1 MNLLR
6 LLTRE
11 ELISGLEISDTGLRI
26 ILLEQVK
33 TRRLP
38 KASAEFKTNI
48 YIKCAQDVP
57 LPAGV
62 VVDGKLKDS
71 AALTGALREL
81 VKKCEYKIRYAVVSL
96 PPDTAY
102 AKVFGFP
109 KTIQGERLEES
120 MKLTIGFQ
128 LPVKPEDVYLDWESI
143 GSSKD
148 NEIFLASMPKAEVDK
163 FVGAVEAAGLKP
175 VAIEFYPTSLA
186 RAVDTAG
193 KEAVL
198 VKMPTASSTLLAVLY
213 KQYPYF
219 CRVLPKIMFD
229 EAKVAEEERKIS
241 DFFESEKKV
250 KPEVLDIKE
259 AKIIYE
265 LYNHPAVK
273 QGNGKWLVA
282 AGAALRGLMPRS
294 QDALISLMPVGTEEA
309 YAYQKASAFAGFL
322 SNITLVVSIFF
333 VAIFLGAWL
342 FMVSMQQ
349 RINKQIEGLAV
360 IPISTDSAQM
370 EERAKKVNEL
380 SAALGG
386 FVGSSPRWNG
396 ALEELRSRVA
406 PGIFITSLSLKSPLE
421 PVNLSGVAQNRNQLN
436 MFKRFLDGSQV
447 FAEANIPLTNLGQ
460 KENIPFTVTVKL
472 KDPKVVYNR

>member
-1 MNLLR
+1 MNLVR

-26 ILLEQVK
+26 ILLERVK
-33 TRRLP
+33 
-38 KASAEFKTNI
+38 AGIS
-48 YIKCAQDVP
+48 IKCAQEVL
-57 LPAGV
+57 LPSGV

-71 AALTGALREL
+71 AALTGVLREL
-81 VKKCEYKIRYAVVSL
+81 IKKCEHKIRYAVISL

-120 MKLTIGFQ
+120 MKLTVGFQ

-148 NEIFLASMPKAEVDK
+148 NEIFLAAMPKAEVDK
-163 FVGAVEAAGLKP
+163 FVSAVEAAGLKP

-186 RAVDTAG
+186 RAIDTAG

-219 CRVLPKIMFD
+219 CRVLPKTMFD
-229 EAKVAEEERKIS
+229 EAKIAEEERKIS

-250 KPEVLDIKE
+250 KPEALEVKE

-282 AGAALRGLMPRS
+282 AGAALRGLVSRS
-294 QDALISLMPVGTEEA
+294 QDALISLMPVGTEQA
-309 YAYQKASAFAGFL
+309 YEYNKAIRFSSFIMNTTTSLAIFFIAMFAGSWLFIL
-322 SNITLVVSIFF
+322 SVNQRSLDAVKNFSLTQVSPEVIMLENRAKSLNEEILIASNIVKAMPDWSNTVDEI
-333 VAIFLGAWL
+333 
-342 FMVSMQQ
+342 
-349 RINKQIEGLAV
+349 
-360 IPISTDSAQM
+360 
-370 EERAKKVNEL
+370 
-380 SAALGG
+380 
-386 FVGSSPRWNG
+386 
-396 ALEELRSRVA
+396 RSRVTT
-406 PGIFITSLSLKSPLE
+406 GIVVNNFSVSKPSE
-421 PVNLSGVAQNRNQLN
+421 PIKLSGVAKTRSNLN
-436 MFKRFLDGSQV
+436 DFKKSLEESPMFITLD
-447 FAEANIPLTNLGQ
+447 IPLSNLGK
-460 KENIPFTVTVKL
+460 KEDIPFTASVML
-472 KDPKVVYNR
+472 KDVSTVYKNSI